1 MHSTRLNTKLLKSFP
16 NMLIS
21 LAEKKLN
28 NKFDHEKYCLKPKH
42 GLFSAHPTLNDEL
55 PNRIISGGVIVKA
68 NVAEFT
74 ETGAI
79 FEDGT
84 KIDNLDAVV
93 LATGYIFGFPFIDK
107 SVIEVKANKVN
118 LYKYIFPPDLQK
130 HTMAIIGCFQP
141 LGAIM
146 PMSEMQCRL
155 ATRVFKVIIGI
166 LIELDRFSRYFISV
180 LYRYCYYKP
189 VISVLFAFSCFKAVI
204 K

>member
-1 MHSTRLNTKLLKSFP
+1 MKN
-16 NMLIS
+16 
-21 LAEKKLN
+21 
-28 NKFDHEKYCLKPKH
+28 CLKPKH
-42 GLFSAHPTLNDEL
+42 GLFSAHQTLNDEL

-118 LYKYIFPPDLQK
+118 LYKYIFPLAKTYDGNHRLLPA
-130 HTMAIIGCFQP
+130 TWCNYANERN
-141 LGAIM
+141 A
-146 PMSEMQCRL
+146 MSP
-155 ATRVFKVIIGI
+155 
-166 LIELDRFSRYFISV
+166 
-180 LYRYCYYKP
+180 CYKG
-189 VISVLFAFSCFKAVI
+189 V
-204 K
+204 